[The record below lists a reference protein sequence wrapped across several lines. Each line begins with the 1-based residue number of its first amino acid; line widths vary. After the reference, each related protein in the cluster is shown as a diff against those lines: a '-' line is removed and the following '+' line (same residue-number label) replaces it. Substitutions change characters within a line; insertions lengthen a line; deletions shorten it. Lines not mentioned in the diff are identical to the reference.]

1 MTNRKVRDT
10 VFCHYMSTEPH
21 LLELFN
27 ALKGTSYT
35 DSDNININTL
45 EGSFYS
51 NLKNDISFLLD
62 GIIIVLIEHQTTINP
77 NMPLRFL
84 SYLDELYRRLTSSQS
99 AKIYGSVLIKVPAP
113 EFYVF
118 YDGDDISFDHKLL
131 KLSDAFETPSENLEL
146 IAHVYNLA
154 DGKSQ
159 KLKKKCQS
167 LLEYSI
173 FSNRYKFYRKQN
185 LSIDEAVHKSV
196 HYCLEHDVMTEYLK
210 NHQEEVIDMFGFEW
224 NEQEAREALLKAGE
238 ARGEARGEA
247 KGSFNATINNIKNLM
262 KTTNWS
268 AEAAM
273 KALGIAPSEYKKY
286 LMML

>member
-1 MTNRKVRDT
+1 M
-10 VFCHYMSTEPH
+10 
-21 LLELFN
+21 
-27 ALKGTSYT
+27 
-35 DSDNININTL
+35 
-45 EGSFYS
+45 
-51 NLKNDISFLLD
+51 
-62 GIIIVLIEHQTTINP
+62 
-77 NMPLRFL
+77 
-84 SYLDELYRRLTSSQS
+84 
-99 AKIYGSVLIKVPAP
+99 
-113 EFYVF
+113 
-118 YDGDDISFDHKLL
+118 L

-159 KLKKKCQS
+159 KLKDKCQS

-196 HYCLEHDVMTEYLK
+196 HYCLEHNVMTEYLK

-238 ARGEARGEA
+238 ARGEAQGEA
-247 KGSFNATINNIKNLM
+247 RGKFAGKLEAIKSLM
-262 KTTNWS
+262 KSTNWS

-273 KALGIAPSEYKKY
+273 KALDIAPADYKKY

>member
-1 MTNRKVRDT
+1 MTNRKIRDT
-10 VFCHYMSTEPH
+10 VFCHYMSTQTH

-27 ALKGTSYT
+27 ALNDTHFEDST
-35 DSDNININTL
+35 DVKINTL

-51 NLKNDISFLLD
+51 NLKNDISFIMDNL
-62 GIIIVLIEHQTTINP
+62 IIVLIEHQTTINP

-84 SYLDELYRRLTSSQS
+84 SYLDELYRRIVSSES
-99 AKIYGSVLIKVPAP
+99 AKIYGSELIKVPSP

-118 YDGDDISFDHKLL
+118 YDGDDTSFDQQLL
-131 KLSDAFETPSENLEL
+131 RLSDAFLSDSENLEL
-146 IAHVYNLA
+146 IVHVYNLA
-154 DGKSQ
+154 DGKS
-159 KLKKKCQS
+159 KNLKNKCQA

-210 NHQEEVIDMFGFEW
+210 NHQEEVINMFGFEW

-238 ARGEARGEA
+238 ARGEARGKLLILKDLVLDGTVSLKA
-247 KGSFNATINNIKNLM
+247 ASQKAGMSIDSFK
-262 KTTNWS
+262 
-268 AEAAM
+268 
-273 KALGIAPSEYKKY
+273 KAV
-286 LMML
+286 ML